1 MAREGGNERS
11 SFPLFLVAW
20 LVSKLHE
27 TMYNI
32 QNFGLVVLLFTFNYE
47 NKRARNDILDSAKLE
62 GRLEGEEK
70 RMIFWAVLLTCSK
83 DIYLFCPR
91 SIYYFAKSL
100 ILHKHPLLWHR
111 LEDKQLLPSVNK
123 KRPKLLSAI
132 NNLLYLHIYK
142 YDYGAIDRDVSKEVA
157 IYLYRLY

>member
-1 MAREGGNERS
+1 MS
-11 SFPLFLVAW
+11 
-20 LVSKLHE
+20 
-27 TMYNI
+27 
-32 QNFGLVVLLFTFNYE
+32 
-47 NKRARNDILDSAKLE
+47 
-62 GRLEGEEK
+62 
-70 RMIFWAVLLTCSK
+70 
-83 DIYLFCPR
+83 
-91 SIYYFAKSL
+91 
-100 ILHKHPLLWHR
+100 HR